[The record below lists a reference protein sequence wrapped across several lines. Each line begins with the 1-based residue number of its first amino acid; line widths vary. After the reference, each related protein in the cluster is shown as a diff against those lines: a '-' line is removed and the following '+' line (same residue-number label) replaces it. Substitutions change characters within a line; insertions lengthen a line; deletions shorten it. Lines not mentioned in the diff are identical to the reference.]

1 MRISDWSSDVCSSD
15 LERAG
20 LRADADD
27 VAIADLADRAAAE
40 RLGADVDRAGH
51 LARCARP
58 PAIGDQRHAK
68 SAVLE
73 HAARRGERVQ
83 FGPYVGA
90 RALEADDDA
99 HVAIEF
105 AGLACVLHLLLT
117 AEQEK

>member
-51 LARCARP
+51 LARCARH
-58 PAIGDQRHAK
+58 PAIGDQSHAK

-73 HAARRGERVQ
+73 HAERRGELVQ
-83 FGPYVGA
+83 FGHSVCA
-90 RALEADDDA
+90 RALEAEIGRASCRDR
-99 HVAIEF
+99 VCQY
-105 AGLACVLHLLLT
+105 G
-117 AEQEK
+117 